1 MELGTVI
8 LLILWGALA
17 SSVILRLR
25 RRGGTDF
32 QPPIAP
38 DKHRLVGSAALYL
51 ATPAAVLAS
60 QCVQIGLLERA
71 GAGYTFTSWIYWGV
85 VEPARPDA
93 IGPLARAAV
102 AAAGPTTLLSVAAI
116 AFTWTRLRPTGA
128 AHNLAR
134 LELGRFSLML
144 ALGVHP
150 LASLALE
157 RGDFWAMRTS
167 LDEARAS
174 AGDAALL
181 VVGVLAAFA
190 FWSWRRAARLRAYA
204 TYAWDVDRTARA
216 RLAEDP
222 RDPDA
227 LLTFGRAQLGAGDR
241 RAIETLER
249 AVAARP
255 DDPTLELWLGRANLL
270 HGEPGEASTHLRR
283 AGELL
288 ERGDDDEPLLFAILF
303 HLAEA
308 RMALGD
314 AEGAV
319 LTAEEAQ
326 AARPDDPLGLMLVVD
341 TLVATG
347 RADEAEERL
356 VTALGGA
363 HGRLRSEIE
372 RRLAGL
378 KRR

>member
-134 LELGRFSLML
+134 LEHFGGGLG
-144 ALGVHP
+144 
-150 LASLALE
+150 
-157 RGDFWAMRTS
+157 
-167 LDEARAS
+167 ARQHA
-174 AGDAALL
+174 
-181 VVGVLAAFA
+181 
-190 FWSWRRAARLRAYA
+190 
-204 TYAWDVDRTARA
+204 
-216 RLAEDP
+216 
-222 RDPDA
+222 
-227 LLTFGRAQLGAGDR
+227 GRAVDQAGQVLR
-241 RAIETLER
+241 
-249 AVAARP
+249 
-255 DDPTLELWLGRANLL
+255 WGRK
-270 HGEPGEASTHLRR
+270 R
-283 AGELL
+283 GEL
-288 ERGDDDEPLLFAILF
+288 
-303 HLAEA
+303 
-308 RMALGD
+308 
-314 AEGAV
+314 
-319 LTAEEAQ
+319 
-326 AARPDDPLGLMLVVD
+326 
-341 TLVATG
+341 
-347 RADEAEERL
+347 
-356 VTALGGA
+356 A
-363 HGRLRSEIE
+363 H
-372 RRLAGL
+372 
-378 KRR
+378 